1 MRLIDHGTRTIPTL
15 ALAGALLTLA
25 PAAFAHGNG
34 HGHAYGHRGRYV
46 AWCPPPP
53 PVVYRECAP
62 RYVVYRPSR
71 VLIVRP
77 QPYVVQSGISGV
89 IGGQFGPVNISA
101 VFGPHARYSSYRY
114 GCNFCDANF
123 VSFGAYENHVE
134 RCGYRPANVRIEA
147 HAWGD
152 DGYDDDDYDGR

>member
-25 PAAFAHGNG
+25 PAAFAHG
-34 HGHAYGHRGRYV
+34 HGHRGRYV
-46 AWCPPPP
+46 AYCPP

-77 QPYVVQSGISGV
+77 QPYVVRSGISGV
-89 IGGQFGPVNISA
+89 IGGQFGPVSVSA
-101 VFGPHARYSSYRY
+101 VFGPHARYSSYQY
-114 GCNFCDANF
+114 GCNFCDARF
-123 VSFGAYENHVE
+123 SSFGGYENHVE
-134 RCGYRPANVRIEA
+134 RCGYRPANVRLEV

-152 DGYDDDDYDGR
+152 DGYGDGQVAYDEYDGR